1 MAVRSYEIAL
11 LFKVFAFGFGLTQL
25 SQDELCEAEEKRPK
39 SPDQMTVQGI
49 SGSAS
54 AQGD

>member
-54 AQGD
+54 AQG